1 MDKLFSLKWNN
12 PLGSFQIDIE
22 GCLLAASGDYTLT
35 ELQATHPL
43 VGLLESLGYITD
55 LKEVVTEAPKVE
67 AKVEAPAEV
76 EAPKEEAKEEA
87 PAKSKSK

>member
-22 GCLLAASGDYTLT
+22 GCLLSASGDYTMN

-43 VGLLESLGYITD
+43 VGLLASLGYITD
-55 LKEVVTEAPKVE
+55 LKEVVTEAPKEEV
-67 AKVEAPAEV
+67 KVEV
-76 EAPKEEAKEEA
+76 KEEVKEEA
-87 PAKSKSK
+87 PVSSKPKSK